1 MAQAR
6 AYHRSW
12 KNYLLDDRYQ
22 LNFTLFMVIITAL
35 LVTCLA
41 LFIKREVRKAT
52 TISIS
57 DVQGKVDEGMVSEED
72 AKRSIAVLEQRRR
85 LVSYLLVAM
94 DLLLVMGLTI
104 YGIRMTHKVA
114 GPLHKIS
121 LYFEKVRGGK
131 FTPVYNLR
139 KGDQLVGFYGQFK
152 EAHEAM
158 RKTQEADVVRL
169 KALIE
174 AAERVGGPFRD
185 GGAPAAVTPEYTQS
199 LTELKA
205 LLKNKEASLA

>member
-57 DVQGKVDEGMVSEED
+57 DVQGKVDEGMVSEEK
-72 AKRSIAVLEQRRR
+72 ARESIDTLESRRR
-85 LVSYLLVAM
+85 LVSYLLVGM
-94 DLLLVMGLTI
+94 DFLLIMGLTV

-114 GPLHKIS
+114 GPLHKVS
-121 LYFEKVRGGK
+121 LYFDKVRGGK

-139 KGDQLVGFYGQFK
+139 KGDQLVGFYEQFK

-158 RKTQEADVVRL
+158 RKHQEADVARL
-169 KALIE
+169 RLLID
-174 AAERVGGPFRD
+174 AAEKVSVGS
-185 GGAPAAVTPEYTQS
+185 PEFTQS
-199 LTELKA
+199 LAELKA

>member
-35 LVTCLA
+35 LVTVLA
-41 LFIKREVRKAT
+41 LFIKHEVRKAT

-57 DVQGKVDEGMVSEED
+57 DVQGKVDEGLVTEED
-72 AKRSIAVLEQRRR
+72 ARRSIDFLETRRR
-85 LVSYLLVAM
+85 IVSYMLVGM
-94 DLLLVMGLTI
+94 DLLLIMGLTI

-114 GPLHKIS
+114 GPLHKVA
-121 LYFEKVRGGK
+121 LYFDKVRGGK

-139 KGDQLVGFYGQFK
+139 KGDQLVGFYEQFK
-152 EAHEAM
+152 EAHEAL
-158 RKTQEADVVRL
+158 RKHQEADVVRL
-169 KALIE
+169 RALIE
-174 AAERVGGPFRD
+174 AAERVGTPGHD
-185 GGAPAAVTPEYTQS
+185 GGAPPVTPEFSQS
-199 LTELKA
+199 LAELKA